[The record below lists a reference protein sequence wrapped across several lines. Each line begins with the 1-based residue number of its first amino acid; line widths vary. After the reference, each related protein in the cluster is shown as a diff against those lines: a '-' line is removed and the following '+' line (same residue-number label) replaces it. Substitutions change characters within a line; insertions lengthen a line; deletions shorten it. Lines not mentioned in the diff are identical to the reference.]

1 MIGMELPDDRTL
13 RELVSRYASIVER
26 FGADIGQRPMVLPNG
41 KFFPDV
47 FSGDFPS
54 VQRLLRRMQGHAG
67 MSDIPI
73 QLGVL
78 DPDAEGEA
86 CGTGACGSCAA
97 PNVSPAVAAARLV
110 DLGDG
115 WRINI
120 APTEARSP
128 VALTAALARALGQ
141 VFLLE
146 ETSPERPIEEPLE
159 VTVELTTVALGLGTL
174 LLSGSYL
181 YQKSCGGPNV
191 ACLTALGVGE
201 LSVAFALFAKHAG
214 HSMRGA
220 RAELDATQ
228 KEQLSEAETWLLSN
242 PHVSQLLATDPLRL
256 VLGDFE
262 LSPPKS
268 WMARLFS
275 ASPTAPRAPGP
286 SRASTTS

>member
-1 MIGMELPDDRTL
+1 MELPDDRTL
-13 RELVSRYASIVER
+13 RELVSRYASIIER

-41 KFFPDV
+41 KFFPDA

-54 VQRLLRRMQGHAG
+54 VQRLLRRMQQHAG

-73 QLGVL
+73 QLGVI

-97 PNVSPAVAAARLV
+97 PNVSPEIAAARLV

-128 VALTAALARALGQ
+128 VALTAALARALGH

-191 ACLTALGVGE
+191 ACLTALGIGE

-214 HSMRGA
+214 HSMRSA
-220 RAELDATQ
+220 RGELDATQ
-228 KEQLSEAETWLLSN
+228 QEQLSEAETWMLSN

-262 LSPPKS
+262 LSAPKS
-268 WMARLFS
+268 WVARLFS
-275 ASPTAPRAPGP
+275 GSGSTRTARVTA
-286 SRASTTS
+286 TS

>member
-1 MIGMELPDDRTL
+1 
-13 RELVSRYASIVER
+13 
-26 FGADIGQRPMVLPNG
+26 MVLPNG
-41 KFFPDV
+41 KFFPDA
-47 FSGDFPS
+47 FTGDFPS
-54 VQRLLRRMQGHAG
+54 VQRLLRRMQQHAG

-73 QLGVL
+73 QLGVGI
-78 DPDAEGEA
+78 DDAEGEA

-97 PNVSPAVAAARLV
+97 PNVSPEIAAARLV

-128 VALTAALARALGQ
+128 VALTAALARALGH

-146 ETSPERPIEEPLE
+146 ETNAERPIEEPLE

-174 LLSGSYL
+174 LLAGSYL

-191 ACLTALGVGE
+191 ACLTALSIGE
-201 LSVAFALFAKHAG
+201 LSVAFAMFTKHAG
-214 HSMRGA
+214 HSMRSA
-220 RAELDATQ
+220 RSELDATQ
-228 KEQLSEAETWLLSN
+228 KEQLSEAETWMLSN
-242 PHVSQLLATDPLRL
+242 PNVSQLLATDPLRL

-262 LSPPKS
+262 LSAPKS

-275 ASPTAPRAPGP
+275 GSGASTRTSRAPA
-286 SRASTTS
+286 AS

>member
-1 MIGMELPDDRTL
+1 MDLPDDRTL
-13 RELVSRYASIVER
+13 RDLVQRYAAVVER

-41 KFFPDV
+41 HFFPDR
-47 FSGDFPS
+47 FNADLPS
-54 VQRLLRRMQGHAG
+54 VVRLLRRMQEHAG
-67 MSDIPI
+67 MADIPI
-73 QLGVL
+73 QVGVV
-78 DPDAEGEA
+78 DPDEAKDEA
-86 CGTGACGSCAA
+86 CGSGGCGSCAA
-97 PNVSPAVAAARLV
+97 PNVSPEIAAVRLM

-120 APTEARSP
+120 APSEVHSP
-128 VALTAALARALGQ
+128 VALTAALARALGH

-146 ETSPERPIEEPLE
+146 ETTAERPLEEPLE

-201 LSVAFALFAKHAG
+201 LSVVFALFAKHAG
-214 HSMRGA
+214 HSLRRARG
-220 RAELDATQ
+220 ELDATQ
-228 KEQLSEAETWLLSN
+228 RDQLSEAETWMLSN
-242 PHVSQLLATDPLRL
+242 PRVSQLLATDPLRL

-262 LSPPKS
+262 LSAPKS

-275 ASPTAPRAPGP
+275 GLAPSG
-286 SRASTTS
+286 RASAVS